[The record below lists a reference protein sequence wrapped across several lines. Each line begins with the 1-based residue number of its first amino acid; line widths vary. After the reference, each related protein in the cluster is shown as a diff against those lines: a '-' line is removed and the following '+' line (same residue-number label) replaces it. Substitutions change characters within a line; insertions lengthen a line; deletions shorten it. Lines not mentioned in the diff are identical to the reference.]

1 LGNSLFYL
9 DPLKIFSYTPVLLA
23 LSDYGVRHKRKIIG
37 QNGLCPVRLAPVFN
51 LQKKIFIGRSFMGR
65 VAIIG
70 VGQSAFVRGY
80 PGSIRELAFEGFKEC
95 MADAQVSVK
104 EIDASVIC
112 SAPEYDKQ
120 RSPAGVFAEYLGL
133 TPQPTFYVETLCSS
147 SSTGVKLAYSLIK
160 SGLHDVVVVLGFQKM
175 SEISSAESQER
186 MGRGADIQWES
197 PFGTMMPAYYAMYA
211 RAHMKKYGTTPEDL
225 ALIRVK
231 ASTYGQI
238 NEKAVY
244 RKPVALDMFSDPQS
258 PMSGPVASPLRVGDC
273 CANADGSSC
282 IILASEEKA
291 KALSKKPVWILGVG
305 AASSPVNMAGRAL
318 FTGLAVGEEAGKQAY
333 KMAGVSPKDVDV
345 AEVHDCF
352 TIAEMMAYENLGF
365 AKPGEGK
372 DLIKSKETYK
382 EGIIPVNV
390 DGGLLSKGHPI
401 GATGGSQIRTI
412 VLQLRGQAGDM
423 QVKNPEIGLVH
434 NIGGV
439 GLYGN
444 VTILGRS

>member
-1 LGNSLFYL
+1 MS
-9 DPLKIFSYTPVLLA
+9 K
-23 LSDYGVRHKRKIIG
+23 
-37 QNGLCPVRLAPVFN
+37 
-51 LQKKIFIGRSFMGR
+51 

-70 VGQSAFVRGY
+70 VGQSAFVRSY
-80 PGSIRELAFEGFKEC
+80 PGSIRELVFEGFKDA
-95 MADAQVSVK
+95 MQDAQLSTSD
-104 EIDASVIC
+104 IDASVIC

-133 TPQPTFYVETLCSS
+133 NPQPTFYVETLCSS
-147 SSTGVKLAYSLIK
+147 SSTGLKLAYSLVK
-160 SGLHDVVVVLGFQKM
+160 SGLHDVVAVIGFQKM
-175 SEISSAESQER
+175 SEISSSESQER

-211 RAHMKKYGTTPEDL
+211 KAHMEKYGTTLDDL

-231 ASTYGQI
+231 AATYGQL
-238 NEKAVY
+238 NERAVY
-244 RKPVALDMFSDPQS
+244 RKPVTFEMFSDPENR
-258 PMSGPVASPLRVGDC
+258 MAGPVASPLRVGDC

-282 IILASEEKA
+282 VIVASEEKA
-291 KALSKKPVWILGVG
+291 KAISKKSVWILGLG
-305 AASSPVNMAGRAL
+305 AASTSVNLAGRDL
-318 FTGLAVGEEAGKQAY
+318 FSGLTVAEQAAQQAY
-333 KMAGVSPKDVDV
+333 EMAGVGPADIDV

-372 DLIKSKETYK
+372 ELIRAKETYQ
-382 EGIIPVNV
+382 EGRIPVNV

-412 VLQLRGQAGDM
+412 VLQLRGEAGDI
-423 QVKNPEIGLVH
+423 QVKDPEVGLVH

-444 VTILGRS
+444 VTILGRE

>member
-1 LGNSLFYL
+1 
-9 DPLKIFSYTPVLLA
+9 
-23 LSDYGVRHKRKIIG
+23 
-37 QNGLCPVRLAPVFN
+37 
-51 LQKKIFIGRSFMGR
+51 MGK
-65 VAIIG
+65 VGIIG
-70 VGQSAFVRGY
+70 VGQRAFVRGY
-80 PGSIRELAFEGFKEC
+80 PGSIRELAFEGFKDALE
-95 MADAQVSVK
+95 DAQIGTK
-104 EIDASVIC
+104 DIDASVIC

-120 RSPAGVFAEYLGL
+120 RSPAGVFAEYMGL
-133 TPQPTFYVETLCSS
+133 TPQPTFYVESLCSS
-147 SSTGVKLAYSLIK
+147 SSMGVRLAYSMIK
-160 SGLHDVVVVLGFQKM
+160 SGLHDSVAVIGFQKM

-211 RAHMKKYGTTPEDL
+211 RAHMEEYGTTPEDL

-231 ASTYGQI
+231 AATYGQI

-244 RKPVALDMFSDPQS
+244 RKAVTFEMFSDPES

-282 IILASEEKA
+282 VIVASEEKA
-291 KALSKKPVWILGVG
+291 RALSKKPVWILGLG
-305 AASSPVNMAGRAL
+305 AASNSVNLAGRDLFSGLSVARQAAEQAYSMAGI
-318 FTGLAVGEEAGKQAY
+318 TVQ
-333 KMAGVSPKDVDV
+333 DIDV

-352 TIAEMMAYENLGF
+352 TIAEMMAYEDLGF
-365 AKPGEGK
+365 AGPGQGK
-372 DLIKSKETYK
+372 DLIKSKATYK
-382 EGIIPVNV
+382 EGSIPVNV

-412 VLQLRGQAGDM
+412 VLQLRGEAGDM
-423 QVKNPEIGLVH
+423 QVKDPEIGLVH

-444 VTILGRS
+444 VTILGR

>member
-1 LGNSLFYL
+1 
-9 DPLKIFSYTPVLLA
+9 
-23 LSDYGVRHKRKIIG
+23 
-37 QNGLCPVRLAPVFN
+37 
-51 LQKKIFIGRSFMGR
+51 MGK
-65 VAIIG
+65 VGIIG
-70 VGQSAFVRGY
+70 VGQSEFVRGY
-80 PGSIRELAFEGFKEC
+80 PGSIRELVFEAFKDA
-95 MADAQVSVK
+95 MQDAQISVK
-104 EIDASVIC
+104 DIDASVVC

-133 TPQPTFYVETLCSS
+133 TPQPTFYLESLCSS
-147 SSTGVKLAYSLIK
+147 SSTGLKTAYALVK
-160 SGLHDVVVVLGFQKM
+160 SGLHDVVAVLGFQKM

-211 RAHMKKYGTTPEDL
+211 RAHMDKYGTKPEDL
-225 ALIRVK
+225 AAIRVK
-231 ASTYGQI
+231 AATYGQI

-244 RKPVALDMFSDPQS
+244 RKPVTMEMFSDPS
-258 PMSGPVASPLRVGDC
+258 NPMAGPVASPLRVGDC

-282 IILASEEKA
+282 LIVASEERA
-291 KALSKKPVWILGVG
+291 KSFTRKPVWIIGIG
-305 AASSPVNMAGRAL
+305 AASTTVNLAGRDL
-318 FTGLAVGEEAGKQAY
+318 FTGLTVAQQAGEQAY
-333 KMAGVSPKDVDV
+333 KMAGVTPKDIDV

-372 DLIKSKETYK
+372 ELIGSKETYK
-382 EGIIPVNV
+382 EGRIPVNV

-401 GATGGSQIRTI
+401 GATGGSQVRTI
-412 VLQLRGQAGDM
+412 VLQLRGEAGAM
-423 QVKNPEIGLVH
+423 QVKDPEIGLVH

-444 VTILGRS
+444 VTILGR

>member
-1 LGNSLFYL
+1 
-9 DPLKIFSYTPVLLA
+9 
-23 LSDYGVRHKRKIIG
+23 
-37 QNGLCPVRLAPVFN
+37 
-51 LQKKIFIGRSFMGR
+51 MGR

-70 VGQSAFVRGY
+70 VGQTPFVRGY
-80 PGSIRELAFEGFKEC
+80 PGSIRELAFDGFKEC
-95 MADAQVSVK
+95 MTDAQISVK
-104 EIDASVIC
+104 DIDASMVC

-120 RSPAGVFAEYLGL
+120 RSPSGVFAEYLGL
-133 TPQPTFYVETLCSS
+133 TPQPTFYVESLCSS
-147 SSTGVKLAYSLIK
+147 SSTGVKLAYSMIK
-160 SGLHDVVVVLGFQKM
+160 AGLHDVVAVIGFQKM

-186 MGRGADIQWES
+186 MGRGTDIQWES
-197 PFGTMMPAYYAMYA
+197 PFGTMMPAYYAMFA
-211 RAHMKKYGTTPEDL
+211 KAHMDKYGTTLDDL
-225 ALIRVK
+225 GLIRVK

-238 NEKAVY
+238 NDKAVY
-244 RKPVALDMFSDPQS
+244 RKAVTLEKLNDPTN

-291 KALSKKPVWILGVG
+291 KALCKKPVWILGIG
-305 AASSPVNMAGRAL
+305 AASAPVNMAARNQ
-318 FTGLAVGEEAGKQAY
+318 FTNLKVAEVASKQAFQ
-333 KMAGVSPKDVDV
+333 MAGITPKNVDV

-352 TIAEMMAYENLGF
+352 TIAEMMAYEGLGF

-382 EGIIPVNV
+382 EGSIPVNL

-412 VLQLRGQAGDM
+412 VLQLRGEAGEMQAKD
-423 QVKNPEIGLVH
+423 PEIGLVH

-439 GLYGN
+439 GLYAN
-444 VTILGRS
+444 ITILGRS

>member
-1 LGNSLFYL
+1 
-9 DPLKIFSYTPVLLA
+9 
-23 LSDYGVRHKRKIIG
+23 
-37 QNGLCPVRLAPVFN
+37 
-51 LQKKIFIGRSFMGR
+51 MGK

-70 VGQSAFVRGY
+70 VGQSTFVRSY
-80 PGSIRELAFEGFKEC
+80 PGSIRELAFEGFREALK
-95 MADAQVSVK
+95 DAK
-104 EIDASVIC
+104 ITAGDIGASVVC
-112 SAPEYDKQ
+112 SSPEYDKQ
-120 RSPAGVFAEYLGL
+120 RSPAGVLAEYLGL
-133 TPQPTFYVETLCSS
+133 NPQPTFYVETLCSS
-147 SSTGVKLAYSLIK
+147 SSTGLKLAYALVK
-160 SGLHDVVVVLGFQKM
+160 SGLHDSVAVIGFQKM

-197 PFGTMMPAYYAMYA
+197 PFGTMMPAYYAMHA
-211 RAHMKKYGTTPEDL
+211 QAHMAKYGTTSEDL

-231 ASTYGQI
+231 AATYGQI

-244 RKPVALDMFSDPQS
+244 RKPVTLDMFATPDS
-258 PMSGPVASPLRVGDC
+258 PMGGPVSSPLRVGDC

-282 IILASEEKA
+282 VIVANEEKA
-291 KALSKKPVWILGVG
+291 KAFCKKPVWILGIG
-305 AASSPVNMAGRAL
+305 SASTSVNMAGRDIL
-318 FTGLAVGEEAGKQAY
+318 SGLTVAKESADRAY
-333 KMAGVSPKDVDV
+333 TMAGVTAKDIDV

-352 TIAEMMAYENLGF
+352 TIAEMMAYEALGF

-382 EGIIPVNV
+382 EGSIPVNV

-412 VLQLRGQAGDM
+412 VLQLRGEAGPM
-423 QVKNPEIGLVH
+423 QVKDPEIGLVH

-444 VTILGRS
+444 VTILGR

>member
-1 LGNSLFYL
+1 
-9 DPLKIFSYTPVLLA
+9 
-23 LSDYGVRHKRKIIG
+23 
-37 QNGLCPVRLAPVFN
+37 
-51 LQKKIFIGRSFMGR
+51 MGK
-65 VAIIG
+65 VGIIG

-80 PGSIRELAFEGFKEC
+80 PGSIRELAFEGFKDA
-95 MADAQVSVK
+95 MQDAQISTTD
-104 EIDASVIC
+104 IDASVIC

-133 TPQPTFYVETLCSS
+133 TPQPSFYLESLCSS
-147 SSTGVKLAYSLIK
+147 SSTGLKVAYSLVK
-160 SGLHDVVVVLGFQKM
+160 SGLHDVVAVIGFQKM

-211 RAHMKKYGTTPEDL
+211 KAHMAEYGTTPDDL
-225 ALIRVK
+225 ARIRVK
-231 ASTYGQI
+231 AATYGQI
-238 NEKAVY
+238 NDKAVY
-244 RKPVALDMFSDPQS
+244 RKPITFDMFSDPES

-282 IILASEEKA
+282 VLVASEEKA
-291 KALSKKPVWILGVG
+291 KALSKKPVWILGIG
-305 AASSPVNMAGRAL
+305 ASSTAVNLAGRDL
-318 FTGLAVGEEAGKQAY
+318 FTGLTVGQEAGEQAY
-333 KMAGVSPKDVDV
+333 KMAGVTPKDIDV

-372 DLIKSKETYK
+372 DLIGNKETYK
-382 EGIIPVNV
+382 EGSIPVNV

-412 VLQLRGQAGDM
+412 VLQLRGEAGEM
-423 QVKNPEIGLVH
+423 QVKDPEIGLVH

-444 VTILGRS
+444 VTILGR

>member
-1 LGNSLFYL
+1 
-9 DPLKIFSYTPVLLA
+9 
-23 LSDYGVRHKRKIIG
+23 
-37 QNGLCPVRLAPVFN
+37 
-51 LQKKIFIGRSFMGR
+51 MGK
-65 VAIIG
+65 VGIIG
-70 VGQSAFVRGY
+70 VGQSAFVRGF

-95 MADAQVSVK
+95 MEDARISVK
-104 EIDASVIC
+104 DINASIVC

-147 SSTGVKLAYSLIK
+147 STTGLKLAYSMVK
-160 SGLHDVVVVLGFQKM
+160 AGLHDVVAVIGFQKM

-211 RAHMKKYGTTPEDL
+211 RAHMAKYGTTPEDL

-244 RKPVALDMFSDPQS
+244 RKEVTLDMFSDPQS
-258 PMSGPVASPLRVGDC
+258 PISGPVASPLRVGDC

-282 IILASEEKA
+282 LIVASEEKA
-291 KALSKKPVWILGVG
+291 RAFSKKPVWILGIG
-305 AASSPVNMAGRAL
+305 SASTAVNMAGRDL
-318 FTGLAVGEEAGKQAY
+318 FTGLTVGELAGKEAY
-333 KMAGVSPKDVDV
+333 AMAGVTPKDIDV

-382 EGIIPVNV
+382 EGSIPVNV

-401 GATGGSQIRTI
+401 GATGGSQVRTI
-412 VLQLRGQAGDM
+412 VLQLRGEAGAM
-423 QVKNPEIGLVH
+423 QVKDPQIGLVH

-444 VTILGRS
+444 VIVLGR

>member
-1 LGNSLFYL
+1 
-9 DPLKIFSYTPVLLA
+9 
-23 LSDYGVRHKRKIIG
+23 
-37 QNGLCPVRLAPVFN
+37 
-51 LQKKIFIGRSFMGR
+51 MGK

-70 VGQSAFVRGY
+70 VGQSSFVRSY
-80 PGSIRELAFEGFKEC
+80 PGSIRELAFDGFKES
-95 MADAQVSVK
+95 MQDAQIATK
-104 EIDASVIC
+104 DIDASIIC

-133 TPQPTFYVETLCSS
+133 NPHPTFYVESLCSS
-147 SSTGVKLAYSLIK
+147 SSMGLRLAYSLVK
-160 SGLHDVVVVLGFQKM
+160 SGLHDVVAVIGFQKM
-175 SEISSAESQER
+175 SEISSSESQER

-211 RAHMKKYGTTPEDL
+211 KAHMEKYGTTLEDL

-231 ASTYGQI
+231 AATYGQL

-244 RKPVALDMFSDPQS
+244 RKPVTFEMFSDPENR
-258 PMSGPVASPLRVGDC
+258 MAGPVASPLRVGDC

-282 IILASEEKA
+282 VIVASEEKA
-291 KALSKKPVWILGVG
+291 KALCKKPVWILGLG
-305 AASSPVNMAGRAL
+305 AATTSVNLAGRDL
-318 FTGLAVGEEAGKQAY
+318 FTGLTAAQQAADQAY
-333 KMAGVSPKDVDV
+333 KMAGITPKDIDV

-372 DLIKSKETYK
+372 DLIKGKETYK
-382 EGIIPVNV
+382 EGSIPVNV

-412 VLQLRGQAGDM
+412 VLQLRDEAGDI

-444 VTILGRS
+444 VSILGR

>member
-1 LGNSLFYL
+1 
-9 DPLKIFSYTPVLLA
+9 
-23 LSDYGVRHKRKIIG
+23 
-37 QNGLCPVRLAPVFN
+37 
-51 LQKKIFIGRSFMGR
+51 MGK

-80 PGSIRELAFEGFKEC
+80 PGSIRELAFEGFKEA
-95 MADAQVSVK
+95 MLDAK
-104 EIDASVIC
+104 IATTDIDASVIC

-147 SSTGVKLAYSLIK
+147 SSTGLKLAYSLIE
-160 SGLHDVVVVLGFQKM
+160 SGLHDCVAVVGFQKM
-175 SEISSAESQER
+175 SEITSAESQER

-211 RAHMKKYGTTPEDL
+211 RGHFTKYGTTPDDL

-231 ASTYGQI
+231 AATYGQI

-244 RKPVALDMFSDPQS
+244 RKPVTFDMFQDPENT
-258 PMSGPVASPLRVGDC
+258 MAGPVASPLRVGDC

-282 IILASEEKA
+282 LIVANEEKA
-291 KALSKKPVWILGVG
+291 KIFCKKPVWIKGIGSASTAVNLANRDLFSGLTVG
-305 AASSPVNMAGRAL
+305 MEAGR
-318 FTGLAVGEEAGKQAY
+318 QAY
-333 KMAGVSPKDVDV
+333 KMAGITPKDIDV

-365 AKPGEGK
+365 AEPGGGK
-372 DLIKSKETYK
+372 ELIRAKETYK
-382 EGIIPVNV
+382 EGSIPVNV

-401 GATGGSQIRTI
+401 GATGGSQVRTI
-412 VLQLRGQAGDM
+412 VLQLRDEAGDM
-423 QVKNPEIGLVH
+423 QVKDPQFGLIH

-444 VTILGRS
+444 VTILGRD

>member
-1 LGNSLFYL
+1 
-9 DPLKIFSYTPVLLA
+9 
-23 LSDYGVRHKRKIIG
+23 
-37 QNGLCPVRLAPVFN
+37 
-51 LQKKIFIGRSFMGR
+51 MGR
-65 VAIIG
+65 VGIIG

-80 PGSIRELAFEGFKEC
+80 PGSIRELAYEGFKEA
-95 MADAQVSVK
+95 MEDAQISNQD
-104 EIDASVIC
+104 IDASIVC

-120 RSPAGVFAEYLGL
+120 RSPAGVIAEYLGL
-133 TPQPTFYVETLCSS
+133 IPQPTFYLESVCSS
-147 SSTGVKLAYSLIK
+147 SSMGLKVAYSMIQA
-160 SGLHDVVVVLGFQKM
+160 GLHDIVCVLGFQKM

-211 RAHMKKYGTTPEDL
+211 RAYMAEYGTTEEDL
-225 ALIRVK
+225 ALIRIK
-231 ASTYGQI
+231 AATYGQL

-244 RKPVALDMFSDPQS
+244 RKPVTMEQIFDPER
-258 PMSGPVASPLRVGDC
+258 PPVATPLKVFDC

-282 IILASEEKA
+282 IIVASEEKA
-291 KALSKKPVWILGVG
+291 KALCEKPVWIKGLG
-305 AASSPVNMAGRAL
+305 AASEAVNMAGRDL
-318 FTGLAVGEEAGKQAY
+318 FTGLSVAIEAGRQAY
-333 KMAGVSPKDVDV
+333 EMAGVGPEDIDV

-352 TIAEMMAYENLGF
+352 TIAEMMAYENLSF
-365 AKPGEGK
+365 AKPGEGRE
-372 DLIKSKETYK
+372 LIRAKETYR
-382 EGIIPVNV
+382 EGKIPVNV

-412 VLQLRGQAGDM
+412 VHQLRGEGGPM
-423 QVKNPEIGLVH
+423 QVEDPEIGLVH

>member
-1 LGNSLFYL
+1 ME
-9 DPLKIFSYTPVLLA
+9 
-23 LSDYGVRHKRKIIG
+23 
-37 QNGLCPVRLAPVFN
+37 
-51 LQKKIFIGRSFMGR
+51 KK

-70 VGQSAFVRGY
+70 VGQSTFVRQY
-80 PGSIRELAFEGFKEC
+80 PGSIRELAFDGFKDC
-95 MADAQVSVK
+95 LLDAGITAK
-104 EIDASVIC
+104 DIGASVVC

-133 TPQPTFYVETLCSS
+133 NPQPTFYVESLCSS
-147 SSTGVKLAYSLIK
+147 STTGIRLAYSLVK
-160 SGLHDVVVVLGFQKM
+160 SGLHDVVAVLGFQKM

-211 RAHMKKYGTTPEDL
+211 RAHMEKYGTTPDDL

-231 ASTYGQI
+231 AATYGQI
-238 NEKAVY
+238 NDRAVY
-244 RKPVALDMFSDPQS
+244 RKPVTFEMFKDPENI
-258 PMSGPVASPLRVGDC
+258 MGRPVTTPLRVGDC

-282 IILASEEKA
+282 IIVASAEKA
-291 KALSKKPVWILGVG
+291 KSFCKKPVWIMGLGS
-305 AASSPVNMAGRAL
+305 ATTSVNLAGRDL
-318 FTGLAVGEEAGKQAY
+318 FSGLAAAQDAARQAY
-333 KMAGVSPKDVDV
+333 AMAGVTPKDIDV

-365 AKPGEGK
+365 AEPGEGK
-372 DLIKSKETYK
+372 ELIRSKETYK
-382 EGIIPVNV
+382 EGSIPVNV

-401 GATGGSQIRTI
+401 GATGGSQVRTI
-412 VLQLRGQAGDM
+412 VLQLRDEAGDI
-423 QVKNPEIGLVH
+423 QVKDPAIGLVH

-444 VTILGRS
+444 VTILGR

>member
-1 LGNSLFYL
+1 ME
-9 DPLKIFSYTPVLLA
+9 
-23 LSDYGVRHKRKIIG
+23 
-37 QNGLCPVRLAPVFN
+37 
-51 LQKKIFIGRSFMGR
+51 KK

-80 PGSIRELAFEGFKEC
+80 PGSIRELAFEAFKE
-95 MADAQVSVK
+95 ALQDA
-104 EIDASVIC
+104 EISTEEISASVVC

-120 RSPAGVFAEYLGL
+120 RSPAGVLAEYLGL
-133 TPQPTFYVETLCSS
+133 TPKPTFYLESLCSS
-147 SSTGVKLAYSLIK
+147 SSMGVRIAYSLIA
-160 SGLHDVVVVLGFQKM
+160 SGLHDIVAVIGFQKM

-211 RAHMKKYGTTPEDL
+211 KAYMEKYGLTLEDL
-225 ALIRVK
+225 ALVRVK
-231 ASTYGQI
+231 AATYGQM

-244 RKPVALDMFSDPQS
+244 RKPVTLDMLSDPQNPLS
-258 PMSGPVASPLRVGDC
+258 SMVASPLRVGDC

-282 IILASEEKA
+282 VILANREKA

-305 AASSPVNMAGRAL
+305 AASESVNLSGRDL
-318 FTGLAVGEEAGKQAY
+318 FTGLSVAINAAEQAY
-333 KMAGVSPKDVDV
+333 KMAGITPKDIDV

-352 TIAEMMAYENLGF
+352 TIAEIMAYENLGF
-365 AKPGEGK
+365 CKPGEAK
-372 DLIKSKETYK
+372 ELIRNKETYK
-382 EGIIPVNV
+382 DGSIPVNL

-412 VLQLRGQAGDM
+412 VLQLRGEAGPV
-423 QVKNPEIGLVH
+423 QVKDPEIGLVH

-444 VTILGRS
+444 VTILGR